1 VENLEEHP
9 HPIQETAV
17 ETLKADAEVTTLEAA
32 QVAVVAIMIV
42 DHMTEVA
49 IVTAMIRVAVVVEA
63 TAAVVA
69 AEAVGQ
75 LPMGSNATTAGIAA
89 EVAEATVGRTFITAP
104 ARAVAIP
111 VGRNHPQVAEAS
123 PGMAA
128 TAEAI
133 TAATMA
139 VVAAAALKT
148 GPSPCPGTIGS
159 KLSSSRA
166 VTGPRV
172 STLID
177 MRTFRSRP
185 LDQMC
190 QMALKISASVI

>member
-9 HPIQETAV
+9 HPIQATAV
-17 ETLKADAEVTTLEAA
+17 KTVEVAEVTTEA
-32 QVAVVAIMIV
+32 VEAIMIV

-49 IVTAMIRVAVVVEA
+49 IVTAMIRVAVAVEA
-63 TAAVVA
+63 TAVVAA

-89 EVAEATVGRTFITAP
+89 EVVAATVDRTSITAP

-139 VVAAAALKT
+139 VVAAAAALKT

-159 KLSSSRA
+159 KLSSSPA
-166 VTGPRV
+166 VTGPRA

-190 QMALKISASVI
+190 QMALKISTSVI

>member
-1 VENLEEHP
+1 MNLP
-9 HPIQETAV
+9 NKILQ
-17 ETLKADAEVTTLEAA
+17 
-32 QVAVVAIMIV
+32 
-42 DHMTEVA
+42 
-49 IVTAMIRVAVVVEA
+49 
-63 TAAVVA
+63 
-69 AEAVGQ
+69 
-75 LPMGSNATTAGIAA
+75 
-89 EVAEATVGRTFITAP
+89 
-104 ARAVAIP
+104 
-111 VGRNHPQVAEAS
+111 PQVAEAS

-190 QMALKISASVI
+190 QMALKM

>member
-1 VENLEEHP
+1 VVVE
-9 HPIQETAV
+9 
-17 ETLKADAEVTTLEAA
+17 
-32 QVAVVAIMIV
+32 AIMIV

-63 TAAVVA
+63 TAAV
-69 AEAVGQ
+69 EAVGQ

-139 VVAAAALKT
+139 VVAAAAALKT